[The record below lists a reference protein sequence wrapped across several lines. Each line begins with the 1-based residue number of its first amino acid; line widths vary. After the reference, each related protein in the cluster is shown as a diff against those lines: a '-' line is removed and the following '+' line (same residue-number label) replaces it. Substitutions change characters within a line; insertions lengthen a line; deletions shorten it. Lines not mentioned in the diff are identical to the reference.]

1 MNEKKS
7 LTASLIGTVV
17 ALAVC
22 FSPLMVLLL
31 GALGLSSWFG
41 WIDSVFHLV
50 LVVSVALGIYS
61 LVRYLRRKD
70 TQAPVETSGGL

>member
-7 LTASLIGTVV
+7 LTAGLIGTVV

-61 LVRYLRRKD
+61 LVRHLRRKHA
-70 TQAPVETSGGL
+70 QAPVETSGGL

>member
-1 MNEKKS
+1 MNVKKS

-22 FSPLMVLLL
+22 FSPLLVLVL

-41 WIDSVFHLV
+41 WIDSAFHLV
-50 LVVSVALGIYS
+50 LVMSVALGVYS

-70 TQAPVETSGGL
+70 SQARVEASGGL